1 MNVEIER
8 NHILPALSVG
18 EKFNSLLVG
27 ADDPESRELAEE
39 TIRSNQKEIK
49 KLEEWLERHADRS
62 SSQRQNAK

>member
-1 MNVEIER
+1 MAR
-8 NHILPALSVG
+8 AG
-18 EKFNSLLVG
+18 LVG